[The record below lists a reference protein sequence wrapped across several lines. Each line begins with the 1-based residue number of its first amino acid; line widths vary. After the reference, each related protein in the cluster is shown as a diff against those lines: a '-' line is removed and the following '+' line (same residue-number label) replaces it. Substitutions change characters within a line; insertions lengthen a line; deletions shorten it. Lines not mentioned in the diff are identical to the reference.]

1 MLNYKVTGFGTFGK
15 IDTPTNT
22 TTGGVIPQKH
32 SLNNKIEELTDDFEN
47 QHVKEIMGIAGFGRK
62 AKSFDINEQIAQAKH
77 KLPMRST
84 RQSDDG
90 GGKSNSTLSS
100 ESIFASEYNDAM
112 IGPTPPSS
120 SSSKTKSHRNND
132 DEDDD
137 SYDDLSDSDGE
148 ESGDFSKSIPSSHE
162 IKMQHGSRPI
172 ISLTADPSGSR
183 IASGS
188 SDYELRFWDFAGMDT
203 SMKSFRILQPCE
215 NYPIRCLQYSVTGDT
230 ILVVSGNSQ
239 AKILDR
245 DGFEK
250 LECVKGDQYITDM
263 ANTKGHTAQLTS
275 GCWHPVKKEEF
286 ITSSLDSTLRIW
298 NIPNSKQQKQVCN
311 LKKKMFLLKLIVAS
325 LDYLIHD

>member
-1 MLNYKVTGFGTFGK
+1 
-15 IDTPTNT
+15 
-22 TTGGVIPQKH
+22 
-32 SLNNKIEELTDDFEN
+32 
-47 QHVKEIMGIAGFGRK
+47 MGIAGFGRK

-84 RQSDDG
+84 TQSDDG
-90 GGKSNSTLSS
+90 GGKGKTALSS

-112 IGPTPPSS
+112 IGPTPPLSS
-120 SSSKTKSHRNND
+120 ASSSKTKSNRDND
-132 DEDDD
+132 DEDND

-162 IKMQHGSRPI
+162 VKMQHGSRPI

-239 AKILDR
+239 AKVLDR

-275 GCWHPVKKEEF
+275 GCWHPIKKEEF

-298 NIPNSKQQKQVCN
+298 NIPNSKQQKQVCIV
-311 LKKKMFLLKLIVAS
+311 LIILILKLNCIS
-325 LDYLIHD
+325 NLGY